1 MSLAGMGHFTLT
13 AAAAPLDD
21 KKAEPAVDIRFRPD
35 PKAPIDPALVAYI
48 SSATGKMKPLAQ
60 SDLESFLEIGQQL
73 LNISKPFVITGIGS
87 LVKGSDRQLSFV
99 QGDGGSVEEKLSHR
113 KLGQEETDLN
123 YEDKLY
129 GGRTTPS
136 APAGRRLAVA
146 ALVGVGIL
154 TIGLVAWYFY
164 QQSQQ
169 GNGETLVLQADKAS
183 EVLTQ
188 PETSPT
194 ASIQVVP
201 ATDSLQLT
209 SKDSSSTTEKP
220 LVATP
225 QLAAPSSF
233 EVVLEVARR
242 NRALKRYADLQEWGH
257 KVRMRTEDSVTFK
270 LSIPI
275 DAPLSDSTRHRDS
288 LSRFFGR
295 KVWIETH

>member
-35 PKAPIDPALVAYI
+35 PKAPIEPALVAFI
-48 SSATGKMKPLAQ
+48 SSETGKMKPLAQ

-73 LNISKPFVITGIGS
+73 LNISKPFVIIGIGS
-87 LVKGSDRQLSFV
+87 LVVGPDRQLTFV
-99 QGDGGSVEEKLSHR
+99 QGDGGTVEEKLSHR
-113 KLGQEETDLN
+113 KIGQEESDLN
-123 YEDKLY
+123 YEAKLY
-129 GGRTTPS
+129 GQRTAAS
-136 APAGRRLAVA
+136 VPAGRRLAVA
-146 ALVGVGIL
+146 ALVGLGIL

-164 QQSQQ
+164 QQSRQADT
-169 GNGETLVLQADKAS
+169 ETLVLQSDK
-183 EVLTQ
+183 TT
-188 PETSPT
+188 PTETVAEQQLAPPVT
-194 ASIQVVP
+194 LP
-201 ATDSLQLT
+201 ADSLQV
-209 SKDSSSTTEKP
+209 SRKDSVIATEQP

-225 QLAAPSSF
+225 QLAAPARF
-233 EVVLEVARR
+233 EIVLEVARR
-242 NRALKRYADLQEWGH
+242 NRAMKRYADLQEWGH